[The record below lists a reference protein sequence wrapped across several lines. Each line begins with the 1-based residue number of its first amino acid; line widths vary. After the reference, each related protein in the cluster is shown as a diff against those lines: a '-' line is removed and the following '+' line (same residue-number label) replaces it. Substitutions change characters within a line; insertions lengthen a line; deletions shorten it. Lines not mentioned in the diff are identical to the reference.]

1 MTCSLIKS
9 LHKFQSREQG
19 TELKNMVIFRS
30 CELEES
36 PHEGESVL
44 SPLDE
49 DSSADSDQNKPN
61 DNGEKREKVKIEEEA
76 SDAEIEPGK

>member
-1 MTCSLIKS
+1 M
-9 LHKFQSREQG
+9 
-19 TELKNMVIFRS
+19 MFRS
-30 CELEES
+30 CELEEG
-36 PHEGESVL
+36 PHEGEGEGVL

-61 DNGEKREKVKIEEEA
+61 DSAERKEKDKTEEEA